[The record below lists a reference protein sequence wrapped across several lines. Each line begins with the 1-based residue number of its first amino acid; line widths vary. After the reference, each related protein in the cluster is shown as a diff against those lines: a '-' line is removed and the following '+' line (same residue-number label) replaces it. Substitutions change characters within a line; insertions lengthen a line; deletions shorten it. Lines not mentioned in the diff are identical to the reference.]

1 MYRAVIIY
9 CLIAVG
15 YAVTVTPI
23 YYENRATRQV
33 QPAPPT
39 PPVPSASV
47 NYTNNTQHV
56 YPTYP
61 EYVQNKEPSVPATVE
76 KSYFSSIKPYIHS
89 FVSYGVRTGNY
100 LLQILGAAVLGTSL
114 FSMICS
120 YTPICEAIGFNQA
133 SRNTF
138 IYFFFSSRS
147 RSFFQNLLS
156 SIFIG
161 VDELLM
167 SA

>member
-120 YTPICEAIGFNQA
+120 YTPICEAIGFNQITELARAYGA
-133 SRNTF
+133 SSDN
-138 IYFFFSSRS
+138 
-147 RSFFQNLLS
+147 
-156 SIFIG
+156 
-161 VDELLM
+161 VDEITSMVIKAIEKYSLKP
-167 SA
+167 